1 MPIYAKAGFKKR
13 IIVIFLAPYAIFL
26 FAQGRPVEELQHPE
40 STLFVLTPKALFS
53 ILSVVQKVI
62 LRGIAFHSRKERL
75 MELKNIL
82 FEKKDFLAWITLN
95 RPEVRNA
102 QNDTLRAEVI
112 WALEDSRDDDNVRII
127 IITGA
132 GDKAFSAGADISE
145 FPKRMPADILRGKG
159 IKRMTDLVREIPKPA
174 IAMVNGLALGG
185 GCELAMACDI
195 IIASE
200 NAQFGQPEIN
210 IGIIPG
216 AGGTQILPR
225 LVGEKK
231 AKEMVFTGGFIPAQ
245 EALALR
251 LINRVVPQEKL
262 RETVMEMAKAI
273 LRHSPIILKLCKLAI
288 NKSLDVPLTVGMD
301 YERDLFAICFGTE
314 DQKEGSKAF
323 LEKRKPEYKGR

>member
-1 MPIYAKAGFKKR
+1 MD
-13 IIVIFLAPYAIFL
+13 
-26 FAQGRPVEELQHPE
+26 
-40 STLFVLTPKALFS
+40 
-53 ILSVVQKVI
+53 
-62 LRGIAFHSRKERL
+62 
-75 MELKNIL
+75 LKNIL
-82 FEKKDFLAWITLN
+82 FEKKDYLAWITLN

-112 WALEDSRDDDNVRII
+112 WALEDSRDDDNVRIL

-231 AKEMVFTGGFIPAQ
+231 AKEMVFTGAFISAQ

-314 DQKEGSKAF
+314 DQKEGSRAF
-323 LEKRKPEYKGR
+323 LEKRKPQYKGK

>member
-1 MPIYAKAGFKKR
+1 
-13 IIVIFLAPYAIFL
+13 
-26 FAQGRPVEELQHPE
+26 
-40 STLFVLTPKALFS
+40 
-53 ILSVVQKVI
+53 
-62 LRGIAFHSRKERL
+62 
-75 MELKNIL
+75 MELKNII
-82 FEKKDFLAWITLN
+82 FEKKDSLGWITLN

-102 QNDTLRAEVI
+102 QNDAVRSEIT
-112 WALEDSRDDDNVRII
+112 WALENCRDDDNVRII
-127 IITGA
+127 IFTGS

-145 FPKRMPADILRGKG
+145 FPKRTPADILRVKG
-159 IKRMTDLVREIPKPA
+159 IKRFHDMIREIPKPA

-210 IGIIPG
+210 VGVIPG

-231 AKEMVFTGGFIPAQ
+231 AKEMVFTGAFISAQ
-245 EALALR
+245 EALALG
-251 LINRVVPQEKL
+251 LINKVVPLEKL
-262 RETVMEMAKAI
+262 REAVMEMVKAI
-273 LRHSPIILKLCKLAI
+273 LRQSPIILKLCKMAI

-301 YERDLFAICFGTE
+301 YERDLFAMCFGTE

-323 LEKRKPEYKGR
+323 LEKRKPVYKGK